1 MMEDLITQI
10 QSWRS
15 AGHEVI
21 LALDANQNVYDGELA
36 TRLGEA
42 PINMCCLLEQAIGAK
57 APNSH
62 FRGNKPITTI
72 FGSNGL
78 TVGDGMAYP
87 HWYGVGDHR
96 VFVVEVSASSLFG
109 GKYPTIGSPKARTL
123 NCKISRCRKQ
133 YNSVLKSLCDRHK
146 MHEKLL
152 HLKHLDESVTPAQYQ
167 LMHNKWDN
175 ELGDFMA
182 SAEEQCT
189 KFKSSLIEYS
199 PTVGVFIKRR
209 SILKWILRWYD
220 GKVPDVRNLLRAAKR
235 NNVENPLTTSREDIE
250 ARLVACIGHLMEL
263 KKIAPEL
270 RRKHLLS
277 CLIEARKRGDDTA
290 VAEILRIRRK
300 ECDRKRQLAID
311 KVVKP
316 GQGRM
321 VMAVQVSEG
330 GELTTYD
337 THEDIVRVVNSRIGE
352 RYKLGHRSPLSAG
365 RLLEEIG
372 QFAEKEAATR
382 ILDGSYEF
390 PEGRMEYSAL
400 F

>member
-1 MMEDLITQI
+1 
-10 QSWRS
+10 
-15 AGHEVI
+15 
-21 LALDANQNVYDGELA
+21 
-36 TRLGEA
+36 
-42 PINMCCLLEQAIGAK
+42 
-57 APNSH
+57 
-62 FRGNKPITTI
+62 
-72 FGSNGL
+72 
-78 TVGDGMAYP
+78 
-87 HWYGVGDHR
+87 
-96 VFVVEVSASSLFG
+96 
-109 GKYPTIGSPKARTL
+109 
-123 NCKISRCRKQ
+123 
-133 YNSVLKSLCDRHK
+133 

-152 HLKHLDESVTPAQYQ
+152 RLKHLDESVTPAQYQ

-182 SAEEQCT
+182 SAEDQCT

-220 GKVPDVRNLLRAAKR
+220 GKVPDVRNLLRAAKW

-290 VAEILRIRRK
+290 VAEILR
-300 ECDRKRQLAID
+300 
-311 KVVKP
+311 
-316 GQGRM
+316 
-321 VMAVQVSEG
+321 
-330 GELTTYD
+330 
-337 THEDIVRVVNSRIGE
+337 
-352 RYKLGHRSPLSAG
+352 

-372 QFAEKEAATR
+372 QFAEKEAAAS

-390 PEGRMEYSAL
+390 PEGTDCVLIELLQEAARLRVEFEGTGMDDSRLSLWKTLLISGNLHGRRPHRLTLGAISDIIL
-400 F
+400 QLATIQNLPFSMWSP